1 MPKIALIATGG
12 TIASKLDSNKE
23 YISGTTPI
31 DSIFPNE
38 LLSGIKIFTP
48 FSVDSSD
55 IDSKKLLK
63 LTKLIKK
70 LCEKFDAIIIT
81 HGTDSMCESAFF
93 AYLTIDAKKPII
105 FTGAMRSS
113 TDLEFDGIENFKFAL
128 KNIDKQGVF
137 IAMNNKLINAKDAIK
152 KDTLSLDAFDTKP
165 SPNIPQGV
173 FDIPKKLPKCAILYA
188 YAGDDCFVPRASN
201 VVYAGL
207 GNGTI
212 PSKSKLKLI
221 NLAKKGKIVVR
232 ASICQNGCITTLSS
246 DIENGFIACGFFNL
260 LQARI
265 VVMLADTKSLEFF
278 KRYAYEI

>member
-12 TIASKLDSNKE
+12 TIASKLDANKE

-31 DSIFPNE
+31 TSIFPNE
-38 LLSGIKIFTP
+38 LLNGIEVFTP

-63 LTKLIKK
+63 LTNLIQK
-70 LCEKFDAIIIT
+70 LCLSFDAVIIT

-93 AYLTIDAKKPII
+93 AYLTIKHKKPII

-113 TDLEFDGIENFKFAL
+113 TDKEFDGIKNFAFAL
-128 KNIDKQGVF
+128 KNIDKCGVF
-137 IAMNNKLINAKDAIK
+137 IAMNNKLINAKNAIK
-152 KDTLSLDAFDTKP
+152 KDTLSLDSFDLKLT
-165 SPNIPQGV
+165 PNIPQGI
-173 FDIPKKLPKCAILYA
+173 FDIPKKLPKCAILYSH
-188 YAGDDCFVPRASN
+188 AGNSATIPKDSN
-201 VVYAGL
+201 IVYAAL

-212 PSKSKLKLI
+212 PIKSKLKLI
-221 NLAKKGKIVVR
+221 NLAKKGKIVIR

-246 DIENGFIACGFFNL
+246 DEENGFIASGFFNL

-265 VVMLADTKSLEFF
+265 IVMLAGAKSLEIF